1 MVIYEAVVIEK
12 QSDAPS
18 SNIGGVR
25 KNKIRLYVKMNFVAL
40 PIQRCYHKLEKET
53 SFNEIFKYLLFKWY
67 KLELMFYPKQD
78 EDQDSKIIENNDR
91 YHSTQNKAISKQAS
105 IIRFLGRSL
114 VT

>member
-1 MVIYEAVVIEK
+1 
-12 QSDAPS
+12 
-18 SNIGGVR
+18 
-25 KNKIRLYVKMNFVAL
+25 
-40 PIQRCYHKLEKET
+40 
-53 SFNEIFKYLLFKWY
+53 
-67 KLELMFYPKQD
+67 MFYPKQD